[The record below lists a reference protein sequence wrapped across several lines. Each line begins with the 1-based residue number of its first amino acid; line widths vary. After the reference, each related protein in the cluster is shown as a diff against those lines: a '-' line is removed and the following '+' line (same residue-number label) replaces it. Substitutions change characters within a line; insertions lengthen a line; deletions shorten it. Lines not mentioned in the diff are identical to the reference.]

1 MKNLILLIGLL
12 ISTFSF
18 SQKLIIKIQESNTF
32 YSYSE
37 SKNLKVLLENSSL
50 VSNDVVNTQYV
61 IDLDEK
67 TSSFYRNGKLVSV
80 LPINIIKLNQTQFQ
94 IEILEEGF
102 DYGLIVNTDI
112 KNESVTRY
120 VFYSSLTEINVMTN
134 FEIVKPS

>member
-1 MKNLILLIGLL
+1 MKNLILLVGLL

>member
-1 MKNLILLIGLL
+1 MKNLILLVGLL

-50 VSNDVVNTQYV
+50 VSNDVVNTQYI
-61 IDLDEK
+61 IDLDEN
-67 TSSFYRNGKLVSV
+67 TSSFYKNGKLTSV
-80 LPINIIKLNQTQFQ
+80 LPINVTKINQTQLQ
-94 IEILEEGF
+94 IHILEEGF

>member
-50 VSNDVVNTQYV
+50 VSNDVVNTQYI
-61 IDLDEK
+61 IDLDEN
-67 TSSFYRNGKLVSV
+67 TSSFYKNGKLTSV
-80 LPINIIKLNQTQFQ
+80 LPINVTKINQTQLQ
-94 IEILEEGF
+94 IHILEEGF